1 MKAQKKSGFTLVETA
16 LVLAIS
22 VLTLVAFIVT
32 ISSRIGRERY
42 KDATNSFADFI
53 RRIYSETI
61 NVENGRSGSIDDQNE
76 YCTLAG
82 QYAHAV
88 DSETAAKNP
97 DSDGYPGRSGCAIY
111 GKLIT
116 FGERYTSE
124 EDRIDPQDD
133 DDRIIYVYD
142 VIGRAID
149 ISHPLQLPADCS
161 EGITCQLAAVNADI
175 LTIAKKEGS
184 SDCAVDPVGSVQKFN
199 PPWSSEIE
207 TTARERNMFKGALLI
222 TRSPSSGAVHT
233 YVLEITDDDKDL
245 QYQSIIAHNR
255 SVACDN
261 ARGVYDMATNM
272 NSNLSQYLKDGK
284 FEMKEVNFCVGSD
297 EGFMFAAKRN
307 NIRVVLDNHN
317 ATGVEFIETDLPK
330 SEGGNACE

>member
-1 MKAQKKSGFTLVETA
+1 MKAPKKSGFTLVETA
-16 LVLAIS
+16 LVMAIS
-22 VLTLVAFIVT
+22 VLTLVAFIAT
-32 ISSRIGRERY
+32 ISARIGRERY
-42 KDATNSFADFI
+42 KDATNSFADFV

-61 NVENGRSGSIDDQNE
+61 NVQNGRSGSIDDQNE

-82 QYAHAV
+82 QNAHAI
-88 DSETAAKNP
+88 AAENGAANP

-124 EDRIDPQDD
+124 EDRISPQDD

-149 ISHPLQLPADCS
+149 ISHPLVLPAGSDGS
-161 EGITCQLAAVNADI
+161 ITDQLAAVNADI
-175 LTIAKKEGS
+175 LAVTKKPGS
-184 SDCAVDPVGSVQKFN
+184 SDCAVNPVGTVQKFS

-207 TTARERNMFKGALLI
+207 TTAKERNMFKGALLI

-245 QYQSIIAHNR
+245 QFQSIIAHNR

-261 ARGVYDMATNM
+261 ARGVYDMTTNM
-272 NSNLSQYLKDGK
+272 NSNLNQYLKNGK
-284 FEMKEVNFCVGSD
+284 FQMKEVNFCVGSD
-297 EGFMFAAKRN
+297 EGFMTVSKRN
-307 NIRVVLDNHN
+307 NVRVVLDNHN
-317 ATGVEFIETDLPK
+317 ATGVEFIETDLSK
-330 SEGGNACE
+330 DEGGNACE